1 MTDYGIVKSTV
12 RPEPIKIDEFSV
24 WKHSDIHE
32 VAENIGEENE
42 FVGWEYRMVQYDK
55 DEYLKM
61 QIAANAELEEQ
72 ITNTQ
77 LALCE
82 FYENMEV

>member
-1 MTDYGIVKSTV
+1 MTDHGIVKSTV
-12 RPEPIKIDEFSV
+12 KPEPIKLDEYSV
-24 WKHSDIHE
+24 YVNTDIQPIEEE
-32 VAENIGEENE
+32 VEGKVFI
-42 FVGWEYRMVQYDK
+42 EYSYHMIQYDK

-61 QIAANAELEEQ
+61 QIAVNAELEEQ

-82 FYENMEV
+82 LYENMEV

>member
-12 RPEPIKIDEFSV
+12 KPEPIKIDEYSV
-24 WKHSDIHE
+24 WVHWDIHPIEDE
-32 VAENIGEENE
+32 VEGEV
-42 FVGWEYRMVQYDK
+42 FTGYGYRMVQYDK

-61 QIAANAELEEQ
+61 QIAVNAELEEQ

-82 FYENMEV
+82 LYENMEV

>member
-1 MTDYGIVKSTV
+1 MTDYGIVESTV
-12 RPEPIKIDEFSV
+12 KPEPIKIDEYSV
-24 WKHSDIHE
+24 WVNTDIQTVE
-32 VAENIGEENE
+32 VESESEV
-42 FVGWEYRMVQYDK
+42 FTYYTYHMVQYDK

-82 FYENMEV
+82 LYENMEV